1 MLFVRHSFCAI
12 LMCDIVLYETEKGK
26 GANGWYDRETNT
38 VYLDIFSGG
47 KGEQAM
53 LRTFSHELTHY
64 MQEQSPESYDRYKS
78 FILDYYYGKD
88 DGILLER
95 LLEQERRLAPN
106 KNREYWE
113 DEVVANAS
121 EMFLND
127 EEAMRTLIG
136 KQPGTAKVV
145 DQWLKRMTYALR
157 RAFKGV
163 NATEEA
169 AKELEANIEYF
180 EKAQK
185 LWNELLKE
193 SIENSQGSATSEE
206 SKTVQF
212 SMRGKN
218 AEGIEVYETSDKI
231 KNLTI
236 KERQKAFLD
245 VIVNQYQGRTAK
257 FVRNGHT
264 YYATFERN
272 DVNKNIYGDRL
283 SDKKGWKAKINVG
296 ADGDIFEL
304 VENSQYDGSKPES
317 GKPTASHQGVGYWDY
332 FIKTVQ
338 IDDTVYDLTANIR
351 KKQNGNF
358 VYSIQLNQN
367 KKIKA
372 SPPLDSHFSSLIGVT
387 NALQSQYIQNGTKSQ
402 EVSEKNSLENIDPI
416 KIVERHG
423 KSRTNTTAHSVHQKS
438 EDVNTQFSMRKPVEE
453 TKDLIAVH
461 NTSESKLESTL
472 KLGGF
477 PMPSIAIVKAEQGH
491 SEFGDISVVF
501 GKDTIDPKF
510 IKSNEV
516 KFSRRANIYD
526 YTKSFEEQIDDYK
539 KGLIPKTDTLLVGAT
554 PEVWQKI
561 GFNALPVTINQ
572 THIGYA
578 LNNTKDTDHSI
589 GEALLK
595 DLPNQIKNPVAII
608 QSQSPGHSD
617 RAVVVMEMTHN
628 GKPVVSAVEI
638 DGHGVTNNIRIDSNA
653 MTTLFAKN
661 NILKQLNAA
670 INNTINGKT
679 ELFYWNKKETSAL
692 LQRSG
697 LQLPGWL
704 PQDGFVHSI
713 TEQGSKVNP
722 KFSNVTETQQFKRWF
737 GDWQNNPKKASKAVS
752 ENGEPMVLYHGTAV
766 KGIEAF
772 DISKAKDGALGKGF
786 YFSESED
793 YADGFTYANGKK
805 TGEVIEAYL
814 NIRNPYIAP
823 YPGGIDTDD
832 LKAKGYDGVYNPPT
846 GFWVAF
852 EPTQVKST
860 ENIGT
865 FDKDNGNIRF
875 SSRKNDNSAVGFDEV
890 KAVVLPDNASEKLKQ
905 SLSNAGINFV
915 EYSAGDSGSRLDALN
930 SLENVKFSKRKNFDK
945 ALTSDEWKKYN
956 HSMTSRMDAG
966 LRINDHAMLVECES
980 GEYSYKLV
988 IYDNTLPGNP
998 INAIYAILGRQ
1009 DPNAERNFYERD
1021 VAEFI
1026 CKSENKYGNG
1036 QMLQKSLKAYVQ
1048 FCGYIFRR
1056 YSSESD
1062 KFYQYGRKVRNNAET
1077 IRQELAGKGVR
1088 QGAGEAGWITDL
1100 FENQAKYQL
1109 RKEDENRLY
1118 VLERQEERLT
1128 NDLKILEK
1136 AYGKVIRQ
1144 EYEQNI
1150 KPNDKMS
1157 RRAAEINRKAANR
1170 FMNEVGAVFHV
1181 AKEDRRIYLLPIIN
1195 EIIDKGP
1202 TISDSRGLIEN
1213 LYRTAYERSSEY
1225 AVGISDKEYDELRK
1239 YIKKTAVFVDAG
1251 TRADVGDY
1259 GSFVKNNFGRLRLT
1273 KDATALGLDEFYD
1286 ELRSIAPEDK
1296 LHSESQEAST
1306 FYSGSFSACLYFS
1319 IKCRCFF

>member
-1 MLFVRHSFCAI
+1 ML
-12 LMCDIVLYETEKGK
+12 
-26 GANGWYDRETNT
+26 
-38 VYLDIFSGG
+38 
-47 KGEQAM
+47 
-53 LRTFSHELTHY
+53 
-64 MQEQSPESYDRYKS
+64 
-78 FILDYYYGKD
+78 
-88 DGILLER
+88 

-106 KNREYWE
+106 KDREYWE

-121 EMFLND
+121 EMFVND
-127 EEAMRTLIG
+127 ERAMKTLIG
-136 KQPGTAKVV
+136 QQPGTAKVV

-185 LWNELLKE
+185 LWNALLKE

-206 SKTVQF
+206 NKTAQF

-218 AEGIEVYETSDKI
+218 AEGIEVYETSDKT

-317 GKPTASHQGVGYWDY
+317 GKSTAPHQGVGYWDY

-372 SPPLDSHFSSLIGVT
+372 SPPLDSHFSSLNGVT
-387 NALQSQYIQNGTKSQ
+387 NALQSQYIQNGTESQ
-402 EVSEKNSLENIDPI
+402 EVSGKN
-416 KIVERHG
+416 
-423 KSRTNTTAHSVHQKS
+423 
-438 EDVNTQFSMRKPVEE
+438 FSMRKPVEE
-453 TKDLIAVH
+453 TGDLIAVH
-461 NTSESKLESTL
+461 NISESKLESTL

-501 GKDTIDPKF
+501 GKDTIDPEF

-516 KFSRRANIYD
+516 YGADAWTPTYPRIEYKANDKVQKRLRDKHNELAHKLGYKEAQPLYNYATALEDVLNDNGGEAEMKKRILDDTQMMNLFLQDIGKEKVQNIAKEIRTEISEADRNRYNYLINELGENVFDVMKTPDGMSPMAYRKAFIKKYESQIKEAYGKYLSENFGFTEEDLDDFFYYTTTADLLDLMTGARNYIKNGAVTVKTEVDRAATNEAIKKAAESAGYAEWVEKTFSGAEEKSGIRNNKDAFTSQGNRR
-526 YTKSFEEQIDDYK
+526 SFESLHWENNLENVVKAMKEEQKTGGGFFGAQQIWGASAK
-539 KGLIPKTDTLLVGAT
+539 KYSSIAELKADEARLQNLSDEEYSKIKQEFGERLESIA
-554 PEVWQKI
+554 QKI
-561 GFNALPVTINQ
+561 KNANENPFIAIDNAYENIADAVRSRKTKTGI
-572 THIGYA
+572 
-578 LNNTKDTDHSI
+578 LNY
-589 GEALLK
+589 
-595 DLPNQIKNPVAII
+595 
-608 QSQSPGHSD
+608 
-617 RAVVVMEMTHN
+617 
-628 GKPVVSAVEI
+628 
-638 DGHGVTNNIRIDSNA
+638 
-653 MTTLFAKN
+653 
-661 NILKQLNAA
+661 LKQYGMNA
-670 INNTINGKT
+670 TM
-679 ELFYWNKKETSAL
+679 
-692 LQRSG
+692 
-697 LQLPGWL
+697 
-704 PQDGFVHSI
+704 QDVDKI
-713 TEQGSKVNP
+713 
-722 KFSNVTETQQFKRWF
+722 
-737 GDWQNNPKKASKAVS
+737 VS
-752 ENGEPMVLYHGTAV
+752 LVA
-766 KGIEAF
+766 
-772 DISKAKDGALGKGF
+772 DIA
-786 YFSESED
+786 EM
-793 YADGFTYANGKK
+793 
-805 TGEVIEAYL
+805 
-814 NIRNPYIAP
+814 
-823 YPGGIDTDD
+823 
-832 LKAKGYDGVYNPPT
+832 
-846 GFWVAF
+846 
-852 EPTQVKST
+852 PTQYFEAKP
-860 ENIGT
+860 
-865 FDKDNGNIRF
+865 RC
-875 SSRKNDNSAVGFDEV
+875 AVGFDEV
-890 KAVVLPDNASEKLKQ
+890 KAVVLPNTASEKLKQ

-915 EYSAGDSGSRLDALN
+915 EYSAGDSESRLDALN
-930 SLENVKFSKRKNFDK
+930 SLENVKFSKRKANWKPTLDKTEWTVVNSVLKNQTGDELTETTDYFFREEKGKTVFGIYSTDDSTLLYAVHGKQAYEEYRFVTAVREEIKNGTYRGSKSVDIFLETKGMQRDRHTDDDSSAPASGRFDRNAYLYAEQSGRYPGR
-945 ALTSDEWKKYN
+945 ALQNVLENITQEGRD
-956 HSMTSRMDAG
+956 RG
-966 LRINDHAMLVECES
+966 VS
-980 GEYSYKLV
+980 G
-988 IYDNTLPGNP
+988 
-998 INAIYAILGRQ
+998 GRG
-1009 DPNAERNFYERD
+1009 RGVRG
-1021 VAEFI
+1021 
-1026 CKSENKYGNG
+1026 GNG
-1036 QMLQKSLKAYVQ
+1036 
-1048 FCGYIFRR
+1048 R
-1056 YSSESD
+1056 ESNLT
-1062 KFYQYGRKVRNNAET
+1062 VS
-1077 IRQELAGKGVR
+1077 
-1088 QGAGEAGWITDL
+1088 DL
-1100 FENQAKYQL
+1100 EKIQYQL

-1225 AVGISDKEYDELRK
+1225 I
-1239 YIKKTAVFVDAG
+1239 VDANSGQYKELSLCSNEHGLLCYLFITTFG
-1251 TRADVGDY
+1251 TSPLKTISLKTISSV
-1259 GSFVKNNFGRLRLT
+1259 T
-1273 KDATALGLDEFYD
+1273 TDE
-1286 ELRSIAPEDK
+1286 I
-1296 LHSESQEAST
+1296 
-1306 FYSGSFSACLYFS
+1306 G
-1319 IKCRCFF
+1319 

>member
-88 DGILLER
+88 GGILLER

-136 KQPGTAKVV
+136 EQPSTAKVV

-180 EKAQK
+180 EEAQK
-185 LWNELLKE
+185 RWNALLKE

-206 SKTVQF
+206 SKTAQF

-218 AEGIEVYETSDKI
+218 AEGIEVYETSDKT

-245 VIVNQYQGRTAK
+245 VIVNQYQERTAK

-317 GKPTASHQGVGYWDY
+317 GKSTAPHQGVGYWDY

-372 SPPLDSHFSSLIGVT
+372 SPPLDSHFSSLNGVT

-402 EVSEKNSLENIDPI
+402 EVSGEK
-416 KIVERHG
+416 
-423 KSRTNTTAHSVHQKS
+423 
-438 EDVNTQFSMRKPVEE
+438 FSMRKPVEE
-453 TKDLIAVH
+453 TGDLIAVH
-461 NTSESKLESTL
+461 NISESKLESTL

-526 YTKSFEEQIDDYK
+526 YTKSFEEQIEDYK
-539 KGLIPKTDTLLVGAT
+539 KGLISKTDTLLVGAT

-578 LNNTKDTDHSI
+578 LNGTKDTDHSI

-638 DGHGVTNNIRIDSNA
+638 DGQGRTNNIRIDSNA
-653 MTTLFAKN
+653 MTTLFAKA
-661 NILKQLNAA
+661 NILKQLSTA

-692 LQRSG
+692 LQRAG
-697 LQLPGWL
+697 LQLPGGL
-704 PQDGFVHSI
+704 PRDGFVHSI

-737 GDWQNNPKKASKAVS
+737 GDWKNNPKKASKAVN

-814 NIRNPYIAP
+814 SIRNPYIAP

-852 EPTQVKST
+852 EPAQIKST
-860 ENIGT
+860 DNIGT
-865 FDKDNGNIRF
+865 YDKNSDNIRF

-890 KAVVLPDNASEKLKQ
+890 KAVVLPNTASEKLKQ

-915 EYSAGDSGSRLDALN
+915 EYSAGDSESRLDALN
-930 SLENVKFSKRKNFDK
+930 SLENVKFSKRKANWKPTLDK
-945 ALTSDEWKKYN
+945 TEWTVVNSVLKNQTGDELTETTDYFFQEEKGKTVFGIYSTDDSTLLYAVHGKQAYEEYRFVKEFREEIKNGTFSISKVFNSWAKSNGMQRNTDTGDRGTAL
-956 HSMTSRMDAG
+956 A
-966 LRINDHAMLVECES
+966 
-980 GEYSYKLV
+980 
-988 IYDNTLPGNP
+988 
-998 INAIYAILGRQ
+998 LGRYSGN
-1009 DPNAERNFYERD
+1009 DGLYGGSSGRYPGRALRNVLENITQEGRD
-1021 VAEFI
+1021 RGV
-1026 CKSENKYGNG
+1026 SGGRGRGVRGGNG
-1036 QMLQKSLKAYVQ
+1036 
-1048 FCGYIFRR
+1048 R
-1056 YSSESD
+1056 ESNLT
-1062 KFYQYGRKVRNNAET
+1062 VS
-1077 IRQELAGKGVR
+1077 
-1088 QGAGEAGWITDL
+1088 DL
-1100 FENQAKYQL
+1100 EKIQYQL

-1225 AVGISDKEYDELRK
+1225 AVGISDKEYNELRK

-1259 GSFVKNNFGRLRLT
+1259 GNFVKNNFGRLRLT